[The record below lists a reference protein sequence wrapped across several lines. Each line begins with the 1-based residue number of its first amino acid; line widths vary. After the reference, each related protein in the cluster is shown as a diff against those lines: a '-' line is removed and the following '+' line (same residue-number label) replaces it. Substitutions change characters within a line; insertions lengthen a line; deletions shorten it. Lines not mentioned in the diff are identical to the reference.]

1 MRRLGILLLPLLIQ
15 LAGCAGVVLGGTAA
29 GVSVIHDRRT
39 PGTVI
44 DDELVELL
52 VYDALYQDKRLLE
65 QSHVNVTGYNNQV
78 LLTGEVA
85 TPAQRQQVEMIA
97 KGMDKVKNVYN
108 ELVIAPPSTVANR
121 NADTWI
127 STKVKSALFGIN
139 TLPGFDPTRVKVV
152 TERGTVYLLGL
163 VTAQEAETVTATVR
177 QVNGVQQIVRLF
189 EYL

>member
-1 MRRLGILLLPLLIQ
+1 MNKLGLILPLLLP

-29 GVSVIHDRRT
+29 SVGVIHDRRT

-44 DDELVELL
+44 DDELIELQ
-52 VYDALYQDKRLLE
+52 VYDALYQDKHLLE
-65 QSHVNVTGYNNQV
+65 QTHVNITGYNGQV
-78 LLTGEVA
+78 LLTGEVV
-85 TPAQRQQVEMIA
+85 TPMQRQQVEMMVKGIA
-97 KGMDKVKNVYN
+97 KVRSVYN

-127 STKVKSALFGIN
+127 STKVKGALFGIHAI
-139 TLPGFDPTRVKVV
+139 PGFDPTRVKVV

-163 VTAQEAETVTATVR
+163 VTVQEAETATATVR
-177 QVNGVQQIVRLF
+177 QVDGVQQIVRLF